1 MNATPLAAPA
11 GLVLATRAD
20 GDKRVEVTLT
30 QGGTCH
36 GWLGW
41 FQMRLLDEWLST
53 AGEPDSTHWGPVF
66 MPVENPLSV
75 RAGEPVGF
83 ALKRRRARG
92 VDVDHRARRAA
103 TTPEHFP
110 FTAPHA
116 CENA

>member
-20 GDKRVEVTLT
+20 GDKQVEVTLT

-66 MPVENPLSV
+66 MPVIQTLPSRL
-75 RAGEPVGF
+75 AG
-83 ALKRRRARG
+83 
-92 VDVDHRARRAA
+92 
-103 TTPEHFP
+103 
-110 FTAPHA
+110 
-116 CENA
+116 